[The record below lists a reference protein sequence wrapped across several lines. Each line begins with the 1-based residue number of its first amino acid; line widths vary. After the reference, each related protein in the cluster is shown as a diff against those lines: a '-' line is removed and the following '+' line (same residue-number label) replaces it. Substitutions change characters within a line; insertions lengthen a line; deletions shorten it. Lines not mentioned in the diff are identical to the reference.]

1 VDNVLLDANNNAK
14 LSDFGF
20 AKEVMANA
28 TMSSTFCG
36 TEPYFCPVRMTNDRL
51 ILMLIPSLV
60 FSSLCS
66 QEIVMHKPYDPFAAD
81 VWAMGVMLYVMLNG
95 RFPFHFREMHKN
107 RELMLREQR
116 THGYE
121 FRAEAAAKWSPEVK
135 DVLSRTM
142 TYDPDKRPTITMV
155 RKMAWFK

>member
-1 VDNVLLDANNNAK
+1 
-14 LSDFGF
+14 
-20 AKEVMANA
+20 
-28 TMSSTFCG
+28 
-36 TEPYFCPVRMTNDRL
+36 
-51 ILMLIPSLV
+51 
-60 FSSLCS
+60 
-66 QEIVMHKPYDPFAAD
+66 MHKPYDPFAAD

-121 FRAEAAAKWSPEVK
+121 FRPEAAAKFSPEVK

-155 RKMAWFK
+155 RRMAWFKMT